1 MRILG
6 LIRQPDINKLME
18 RGQSEK
24 IIKIL
29 SDSRHENLYDMAR
42 SALIELGEAAV
53 PDLIA
58 RLDHPDQHSRK
69 IVEDI
74 LCEIGMSSVEHL
86 LPTLK
91 DPNWEV
97 RLSSARIMGKIRPK
111 SAVKPLVNSLA
122 DRHSQVRL
130 MAQRSLTRYASDIV
144 AELTEIFDKQG
155 DQQRIGIVNALGQIG
170 GGLAIDKLI
179 ASFKDRSVE
188 VRSSSVDG
196 LKQIGVPAIN
206 ALVVSLKDEDVETRR
221 YAALS
226 IGGIKESSA
235 TSALLDASN
244 DKEWSVRR
252 AVTESLGHHDDVR
265 SLKRLE
271 DILFNDL
278 DEDVR
283 ASAATALGNLVG
295 QDSNV
300 VAPLIESL
308 ESGSAAVKAAS
319 IRGLINVGELAVD
332 PLVSKLKTANA
343 DTREDIAGILKSI
356 GADSALI
363 PLISSLKEEDFNVR
377 SAAAE
382 ELGKLGDPQGIRPLL
397 VVLDDSNHEVRASVT
412 KALGMIGDS
421 ECVDPV
427 IRMLN
432 DPSESVRDSAMVAL
446 TQIGKPAVNSL
457 LKVIDSA
464 DTKQQDVII
473 SVLGKIKDSRAIG
486 RVMTALEGVEES
498 TRLIAAEALIRFDLL
513 ASEPLNKL
521 VERSQGNIEVLLHA
535 LHALGEIGSEQ
546 SIKVLLRTL
555 GNKNETVRLSAAEA
569 LGKIAGSAVEPL
581 INNLRDVFWD
591 VRYAAATALGHTN
604 DERAI
609 EPLNIALKDEERSVR
624 NAAAKSLNQ
633 LGYDRKT
640 RKS

>member
-6 LIRQPDINKLME
+6 LFRQPDINKLME
-18 RGQSEK
+18 RGQAEK
-24 IIKIL
+24 IINIL
-29 SDSRHENLYDMAR
+29 LESKHENLDDMAR
-42 SALIELGEAAV
+42 SALIELGETAV

-58 RLDHPDQHSRK
+58 KLDHPDLPSRK

-74 LCEIGMSSVEHL
+74 LCEIGIPSVEYL

-130 MAQRSLTRYASDIV
+130 MAQRSLTRYESDIV
-144 AELTEIFDKQG
+144 DGLTEIFDKQG
-155 DQQRIGIVNALGQIG
+155 DQQRIGIVNVLGQIG
-170 GGLAIDKLI
+170 GSLAIDKLI
-179 ASFKDRSVE
+179 TSFKDRNVE
-188 VRSSSVDG
+188 VRNSSVDG
-196 LKQIGVPAIN
+196 LKQIGVSAIN
-206 ALVVSLKDEDVETRR
+206 ALVISLKDEDVETRR

-235 TSALLDASN
+235 TAALLDASN

-252 AVTESLGHHDDVR
+252 AVTESLGYHDDIR

-283 ASAATALGNLVG
+283 ASAATALANLAG
-295 QDSNV
+295 PGSNV
-300 VAPLIESL
+300 VAALIESL
-308 ESGSAAVKAAS
+308 ESGSTAVKAAS

-332 PLVSKLKTANA
+332 SLVSKLKTANA
-343 DTREDIAGILKSI
+343 DTREAIAGILKSI

-397 VVLDDSNHEVRASVT
+397 VILDDSNYEVRASVT
-412 KALGMIGDS
+412 RALGMIGDS

-427 IRMLN
+427 IKMLN
-432 DPSESVRDSAMVAL
+432 DPSESVRKSAITSL
-446 TQIGKPAVNSL
+446 SQIGKPAVNSL
-457 LKVIDSA
+457 LKVINSA
-464 DTKQQDVII
+464 DTKQQEVILSI
-473 SVLGKIKDSRAIG
+473 LGKIKDSRAIG
-486 RVMTALEGVEES
+486 RVMMALDAAEES
-498 TRLIAAEALIRFDLL
+498 TRLMAAEALISFDLL
-513 ASEPLNKL
+513 ANEPLTKL
-521 VERSQGNIEVLLHA
+521 VERSQGNIEALLPA

-546 SIKVLLRTL
+546 SIKVLLMTL
-555 GNKNETVRLSAAEA
+555 GNKNEAVRLSAAEA
-569 LGKIAGSAVEPL
+569 LGKIAGTAVEPL

-624 NAAAKSLNQ
+624 NAAAKSLNK
-633 LGYDRKT
+633 LGFDRKI